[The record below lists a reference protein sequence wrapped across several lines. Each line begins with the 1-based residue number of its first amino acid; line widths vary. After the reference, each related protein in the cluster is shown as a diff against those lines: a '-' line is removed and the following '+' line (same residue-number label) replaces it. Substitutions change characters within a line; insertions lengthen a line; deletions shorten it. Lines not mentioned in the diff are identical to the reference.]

1 MLKGRHAHT
10 EIKGKGGGGGRERES
25 DRDER
30 RRQRVTQN
38 MIGTKSILTS
48 KNTLP
53 SVALSNA
60 VFSGVYLW
68 FCHNLS
74 QFGTNINAWR
84 CVSRISGLGRFKK
97 PDFGWQLGY

>member
-1 MLKGRHAHT
+1 M
-10 EIKGKGGGGGRERES
+10 GGGGGRERES
-25 DRDER
+25 VWDRDER

-68 FCHNLS
+68 FLS
-74 QFGTNINAWR
+74 QFVTIWHKHKCMAM
-84 CVSRISGLGRFKK
+84 CFSVKRIGKI
-97 PDFGWQLGY
+97 